1 MDKHCTQVISN
12 IMTVNTQVLIIGGSI
27 NGATLALSLAQ
38 NNIEVTLIE
47 PKTITDTNK
56 LIFDGRAYA
65 LALTTKK
72 MLSALNIWNN
82 LENFS

>member
-1 MDKHCTQVISN
+1 
-12 IMTVNTQVLIIGGSI
+12 MTVNTQVLIIGGSI

-82 LENFS
+82 L